1 MKKHSET
8 PAHPAEGKKGADKEP
23 VAPAPPAG
31 SEASEEEA
39 VSLEIETLKDQ
50 MLRLRA
56 DFDNY
61 RRRAAR
67 DRQDQA
73 ARAAEDLLL
82 DLLPA
87 ADHFEMGLK
96 TAREHGA
103 DPAVVEGFQLIYD
116 RLQAVLQQAG
126 LEPIEAEGQLFNPES
141 HEAVSHL
148 PSADAPADVV
158 IEQTRRGYLLGGKLL
173 RAAQVVVSRGP
184 ASGDEAPPADGLEEE
199 AD

>member
-23 VAPAPPAG
+23 VAPVAPAD
-31 SEASEEEA
+31 SEASEAEA

-67 DRQDQA
+67 ERQDQA
-73 ARAAEDLLL
+73 ARAAEDLLRE
-82 DLLPA
+82 LLPV

-103 DPAVVEGFQLIYD
+103 DPSVVEGFQLIHD
-116 RLQAVLQQAG
+116 QFQGALRQAG
-126 LEPIEAEGQLFNPES
+126 LEPIRAEGQPFNPEV

-148 PSADAPADVV
+148 PSSDVPADVV
-158 IEQTRRGYLLGGKLL
+158 MQQTRPGYLLGGKLL

-184 ASGDEAPPADGLEEE
+184 ADGPEEE

>member
-8 PAHPAEGKKGADKEP
+8 PAQPAGGKKDADKEP
-23 VAPAPPAG
+23 VAPVAPAG
-31 SEASEEEA
+31 SKASEEEA

-73 ARAAEDLLL
+73 KHAAEDLLCE
-82 DLLPA
+82 LLPV
-87 ADHFEMGLK
+87 ADHFEVGLK
-96 TAREHGA
+96 TARELGA
-103 DPAVVEGFQLIYD
+103 APAVVEGFQMVFE
-116 RLQAVLQQAG
+116 QFQGVLRQAG
-126 LEPIEAEGQLFNPES
+126 LEPIEAEGQLFNPEI

-184 ASGDEAPPADGLEEE
+184 ASGDETPPAGSPEDE

>member
-8 PAHPAEGKKGADKEP
+8 PAQPAGGKKDADKEP
-23 VAPAPPAG
+23 VAPVAPAG
-31 SEASEEEA
+31 SKANEEEA

-82 DLLPA
+82 ELLPV
-87 ADHFEMGLK
+87 ADHFEVGLK
-96 TAREHGA
+96 TARELGA
-103 DPAVVEGFQLIYD
+103 APDVVEGFQMVFE
-116 RLQAVLQQAG
+116 QFQGVLRQAG
-126 LEPIEAEGQLFNPES
+126 LEPIEAEGQLFNPAI
-141 HEAVSHL
+141 HEADSHL

-184 ASGDEAPPADGLEEE
+184 ASGDEAPPAGGPEDE

>member
-1 MKKHSET
+1 MKKH
-8 PAHPAEGKKGADKEP
+8 PAHPAPSGAEKKETGGAK
-23 VAPAPPAG
+23 PAPPVEPAG
-31 SEASEEEA
+31 SEASGAEA

-61 RRRAAR
+61 RKRAAR
-67 DRQDQA
+67 ERQDQA
-73 ARAAEDLLL
+73 ARAAEDLLRE
-82 DLLPA
+82 LLPV
-87 ADHFEMGLK
+87 ADHFERGLK

-103 DPAVVEGFQLIYD
+103 DPAVIEGFQLIYD
-116 RLQAVLQQAG
+116 QFQGVLRQAG
-126 LEPIEAEGQLFNPES
+126 LEPIPAKGQPFNPEF

-148 PSADAPADVV
+148 PSAEVPADVV

-184 ASGDEAPPADGLEEE
+184 EEE
-199 AD
+199 TD

>member
-23 VAPAPPAG
+23 VAPVAPAG

-73 ARAAEDLLL
+73 TRAAEDVLL
-82 DLLPA
+82 DLLPV

-103 DPAVVEGFQLIYD
+103 DPAVVEGFQLVYD
-116 RLQAVLQQAG
+116 QLQAVLRRAG
-126 LEPIEAEGQLFNPES
+126 LEPIPAEGQPFNPEF
-141 HEAVSHL
+141 HEAVSHP
-148 PSADAPADVV
+148 PSAAVPANIV
-158 IEQTRRGYLLGGKLL
+158 IEQSRRGYLLGGKLL

-184 ASGDEAPPADGLEEE
+184 ASGDEASPPGGPEEE